1 MPDPEKNFKDKVRS
15 LNDLEIKRLVRLVID
30 KSNDNSDQ
38 NEFDPDFLRVFRFWD
53 DVSSP
58 QQLYAKKSINVTM
71 NFFHQKFAVDSLAE
85 DSRFSRYV
93 SGFFEINPRQVA
105 SLMKK
110 ISNILGTVEK
120 KDEKWRADFFNSFPP
135 ASQDLNCLDG
145 TLERLEIIE
154 RDLTGN
160 DAVQPYLQ
168 AHFLA
173 IANLTDFISAD
184 VAKGNQVHV
193 PKYLEYSLEISDE
206 KSIHPQSQI
215 TFAKSVVMH
224 QRYGQLFKDFL
235 LKKIDETV
243 DERRGE
249 ISQAIAVVNDMMQDA
264 PVERWFIEMNQA
276 LQPFNDQ
283 NINLF
288 EEDEEGKYKIGDEV
302 VNDLALNH
310 PAVKF
315 LSSAEVK
322 KILINSVN
330 AGQEQNP
337 EVAEYAAKQRQV
349 RDSLSGNPAAFF
361 SYEGIEAWCGL
372 LNSAMN
378 YPSKMDD
385 QIFALEHLWMAGQQ
399 LLPAPQFS
407 FVTAIDEIKYDNPD
421 FFESIKNS
429 LGEVLPSSVK
439 RIEEVEMEYEKLIMN
454 RVFLD
459 DKPTKNIWE
468 FVCYGFPTSKI
479 VAKVEELGRNNG
491 NIGVNQ
497 QLQSEVTMYHFMCR
511 QLMQRPDA
519 IEVMQ
524 AIKSNIPE
532 DVRKEQFVKFSLMA
546 ASAVGEVD
554 KCEFLLDNFVCGDPK
569 YFYGSIFFMNIAA
582 RNSVTLFEK
591 TKDVLLN
598 HPNFL
603 QEKFGEFDALES
615 AVMNGSAVFVNKY
628 LKILKPTE
636 GRCFHLSGESI
647 CQNQLKS
654 FVEIINFSPR
664 ATLFRSSSSAN
675 TLFHYAA
682 REGREAFIMEL
693 IDFIDEAQQGSGF
706 DLRLRREYVNSKNTL
721 GQTPIYL
728 AAKEGHAAEALLL
741 FSKLGA
747 NPFIED
753 KNGVNAAEIA
763 LRERKKNVVE
773 AFVENRIYRE
783 IGSKGGGI
791 IFELLKIGRSDDAD
805 FLMQCGEDINYR
817 NPSKNHNADLHHA
830 VLEGHYDLLEFF
842 IEWGADIAQ
851 KNAEGLSAIQI
862 AMQKHNG
869 VMPQE
874 FFKIFARLF
883 FNRDVEGVKS
893 FVNGGFNP
901 NISNEI
907 GDTLPHS
914 FVRYLVNNQF
924 SESEY
929 YDYTLNNFLNQ
940 LSEMGFDMN
949 IKNRAGHTADYL
961 IAQSP
966 YDNMLQFIPEERFAA
981 LFVEAIGKGDIKII
995 NSLVALAEG
1004 RTVGEEA
1011 MDRQNVFSK
1020 NFDYYL
1026 EYANAVNT
1034 SEDLKKLLV
1043 AKNEELKAKAQLVEP
1058 DSSENSVTSEVS
1070 KERKSNISR
1079 VNSEDLEPDNLPSPP
1094 STTLVGTSS
1103 NPIVSK
1109 VPSNDN
1115 FK

>member
-1 MPDPEKNFKDKVRS
+1 MTHSDFSEQTFNQQINS
-15 LNDLEIKRLVRLVID
+15 LSDLEVKRLVRLVIA

-38 NEFDPDFLRVFRFWD
+38 NDFDPEFLRVFRFWD

-58 QQLYAKKSINVTM
+58 QQLYAKQSINVTM
-71 NFFHQKFAVDSLAE
+71 NIFHQKFAVDSLAE

-120 KDEKWRADFFNSFPP
+120 KDEKWRAGFFNSFPP

-145 TLERLEIIE
+145 TVERLEIIE

-235 LKKIDETV
+235 LKKIDE
-243 DERRGE
+243 RRGE

-264 PVERWFIEMNQA
+264 SVEQWFIEMNRA

-288 EEDEEGKYKIGDEV
+288 EEGGEGKYKIGDEV

-330 AGQEQNP
+330 AGQEQNT
-337 EVAEYAAKQRQV
+337 EVAEYAAKQRRL
-349 RDSLSGNPAAFF
+349 RDSLSGNAAAFF

-372 LNSAMN
+372 LNPAMN

-407 FVTAIDEIKYDNPD
+407 FVTAIDEIKHANPD

-429 LGEVLPSSVK
+429 LGEVLPSSIR
-439 RIEEVEMEYEKLIMN
+439 RIEEIEAEYEKLIMD

-459 DKPTKNIWE
+459 DEPTQNIWV

-479 VAKVEELGRNNG
+479 IAKVEELGRNNG

-497 QLQSEVTMYHFMCR
+497 QSQSEVNIYHFMCR

-519 IEVMQ
+519 IDVMQ

-532 DVRKEQFVKFSLMA
+532 DIRKEQFVRFSLMA
-546 ASAVGEVD
+546 ASDVGEVA

-569 YFYGSIFFMNIAA
+569 YFNESIFFMNIAA
-582 RNSVTLFEK
+582 RNSVTLLEK
-591 TKDVLLN
+591 TKDVLLQ
-598 HPNFL
+598 HPDLL
-603 QEKFGEFDALES
+603 QQRLQRFDALES
-615 AVMNGSAVFVNKY
+615 AVMNGSAAFVNKY
-628 LKILKPTE
+628 LKILNSDE
-636 GRCFHLSGESI
+636 GRCFSLCAESI
-647 CQNQLKS
+647 RENQLKS

-664 ATLFRSSSSAN
+664 ATLHRSVNADN
-675 TLFHYAA
+675 LFHYAA
-682 REGREAFIMEL
+682 REGREAFIMQL
-693 IDFIDEAQQGSGF
+693 IDFIDEARQGSGF
-706 DLRLRREYVNSKNTL
+706 ELRLKREYINSQNNF

-728 AAKEGHAAEALLL
+728 AAQEGHAAEALLL

-763 LRERKKNVVE
+763 LRERKGEVVE

-791 IFELLKIGRSDDAD
+791 IFELLKTGRSDDAE

-817 NPSKNHNADLHHA
+817 NPSKNKNADLHHA
-830 VLEGHYDLLEFF
+830 VLDGRYDLLEFF
-842 IEWGADIAQ
+842 IEYGADVAQ

-862 AMQKHNG
+862 AMQQHNG

-874 FFKIFARLF
+874 FSNIFAKLF
-883 FNRDVEGVKS
+883 FNRDVDAVKS

-901 NISNEI
+901 NSANEF
-907 GDTLPHS
+907 GDTLPHT
-914 FVRYLVNNQF
+914 FVKDLANNRF

-929 YDYTLNNFLNQ
+929 HDYTLNDFLNQ
-940 LSEMGFDMN
+940 LSEIGFDMN

-961 IAQSP
+961 IAQSTH
-966 YDNMLQFIPEERFAA
+966 DNMLRFIPEERFAA
-981 LFVEAIGKGDIKII
+981 LFVEAIGKGDMNII
-995 NSLVALAEG
+995 NSLVALAED
-1004 RTVGEEA
+1004 RTMGEDV
-1011 MDRQNVFSK
+1011 MDRQNIFSK
-1020 NFDYYL
+1020 NFDYYF
-1026 EYANAVNT
+1026 EYANSVNA

-1070 KERKSNISR
+1070 REKKSNISR

-1094 STTLVGTSS
+1094 STSFVGSSS
-1103 NPIVSK
+1103 NPMVSK

-1115 FK
+1115 LK